1 MADCQWITRGQHVL
15 ITGATG
21 IGKTWLACALG
32 NAALRSGYSVL
43 YRDVPDM
50 LAEWETADARGTLTK
65 LRRRLDRLDLLVL
78 DDWAVEPLSDRDVQ
92 ALRRVLHDR
101 SSSRS
106 IVLASPKGPAEWRT
120 WLGDYVGDALVDRI
134 DAAAVSIAL
143 QGPSLRRSVGR

>member
-106 IVLASPKGPAEWRT
+106 IVLASPKGPAKWRA

-134 DAAAVSIAL
+134 EAAAVSIAL